1 MNKDLIK
8 HGLKILVSSVLLFYI
23 FYKVDYKNILQ
34 AISGADATY
43 LLLAYCVGILLPFF
57 NSAHFRILMETHN
70 ISITTLNIYKI
81 NLVTNFY
88 GLLLAGSISKPIVN
102 YYKLSRYDENKK
114 TEILGSMAFS
124 KIINMTNLMFMAVG
138 LWIIASNSSAII
150 NYSILI
156 IFILLIVSIAAFYFF
171 LLHHD
176 SVDRFM
182 HKLSNIKYLRN
193 KFFERFFDKAFSP
206 LTIYR
211 LLSKKEFFYLNML
224 TSIRLILGLFTIYL
238 FALSLNIQISFIIL
252 SLVRS
257 INAIIMTIP
266 VTIGGFGVRE
276 YSLLLLLEP
285 YVLDSS
291 KIIALSFLIFTLR
304 LINGMIGGVIELVE
318 LLISK
323 ASDSKTTAGQS

>member
-8 HGLKILVSSVLLFYI
+8 HGLKVLVTSVLLFYI
-23 FYKVDYKNILQ
+23 FYKVDYKSILQ
-34 AISGADATY
+34 AISGADTTY

-57 NSAHFRILMETHN
+57 NSAHFRVLMKAHN
-70 ISITTLNIYKI
+70 ISITTLNIFKI
-81 NLVTNFY
+81 HLVTSFY
-88 GLLLAGSISKPIVN
+88 GFLLAGSISKPIVN
-102 YYKLSRYDENKK
+102 YYKLTRYDENRK

-124 KIINMTNLMFMAVG
+124 KIINLINLMIMAVG
-138 LWIIASNSSAII
+138 LWIIAPKSNDII

-171 LLHHD
+171 LLHHN

-182 HKLSNIKYLRN
+182 HKLSNMKYLRN

-206 LTIYR
+206 LTIYK
-211 LLSKKEFFYLNML
+211 LLNSRELFYLNMF
-224 TSIRLILGLFTIYL
+224 TSIRFVFGLFTVYL
-238 FALSLNIQISFIIL
+238 FAMALNIEISFIML

-257 INAIIMTIP
+257 INSIVMTLP
-266 VTIGGFGVRE
+266 LTIGGFGVRE

-285 YVLDSS
+285 YIYDSS

-304 LINGMIGGVIELVE
+304 LIIGMIGGVIELVD

-323 ASDSKTTAGQS
+323 VGASETTKLS